1 LLPRKE
7 FDQNKHAIGSQTLML
22 SMPYAFTG
30 ALDLALPD
38 TERPKT
44 ALPHARTKPTTLV
57 RQDYDKSARMFFRSE
72 KSTRLGFTPTR
83 KTSTAFALQHLQ
95 PQAPAFTAPTNGN
108 QKPTINH
115 QNQMKAGNKA

>member
-1 LLPRKE
+1 LLPRTE
-7 FDQNKHAIGSQTLML
+7 FDQDKHAVGSQTPLL

-38 TERPKT
+38 TERPTT
-44 ALPHARTKPTTLV
+44 ALLHSRTKPTTLV

-83 KTSTAFALQHLQ
+83 KTSTTFALQQQQ
-95 PQAPAFTAPTNGN
+95 PRAPAFTAPTNAN
-108 QKPTINH
+108 KQPTINI
-115 QNQMKAGNKA
+115 QKLIKAANKA